1 MYSPKLAEVLLVTVT
16 LTSMS
21 IAGVKARIPITCQ
34 GKNIGPATDGP
45 PLKLMCESDT
55 DEGKHVNHKLVFG
68 VGNGCDS
75 TETFVCCRPGIDA
88 EELTPDDCT
97 SPFGFP

>member
-1 MYSPKLAEVLLVTVT
+1 MYSPKLAEVPRPTAL
-16 LTSMS
+16 
-21 IAGVKARIPITCQ
+21 
-34 GKNIGPATDGP
+34 

-55 DEGKHVNHKLVFG
+55 DEGRTYHKLVFG

>member
-55 DEGKHVNHKLVFG
+55 DEGKHITNWCLVWAMA
-68 VGNGCDS
+68 VIAL
-75 TETFVCCRPGIDA
+75 RPSHAAG
-88 EELTPDDCT
+88 ELTPDDCT
-97 SPFGFP
+97 SPFGFS